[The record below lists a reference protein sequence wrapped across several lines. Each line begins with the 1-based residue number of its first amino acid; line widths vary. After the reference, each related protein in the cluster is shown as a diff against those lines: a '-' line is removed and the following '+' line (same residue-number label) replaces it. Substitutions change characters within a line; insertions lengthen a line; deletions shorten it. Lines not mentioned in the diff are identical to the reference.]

1 MVTLGSILAWPGLT
15 LAAQPG
21 TLGRMD
27 RGPFSHEEMGAVGR
41 WGSAER
47 EIIRDESSDKEGCKK
62 MGRERE

>member
-27 RGPFSHEEMGAVGR
+27 RGPFSHEEMGVVGR

-47 EIIRDESSDKEGCKK
+47 EIIRDEVFRQRGV
-62 MGRERE
+62 